1 MILMKEGQKL
11 KIENGKKHRP
21 RVLFNIHLLT
31 DEEKKKRD
39 DEQDAAD

>member
-1 MILMKEGQKL
+1 MTNKE
-11 KIENGKKHRP
+11 HRP

-39 DEQDAAD
+39 EQDADE